1 MIVRERL
8 DELRVGDGRPV
19 VATLGNF
26 DGLHR
31 GHREIMRRITAR
43 AGETGGLATVIT
55 FHPHPLR
62 VIAPDRAPRLLLT
75 RDQKLALLEEMGIDA
90 VLVIPFDLE
99 FAAMPAEA
107 FAREILVDRVGVAE
121 VHVGADFRFGRNRAG
136 DVELLRRLGREHG
149 FVAESVP
156 PVMDGGERISA
167 SRIRRE
173 LSLGNVEEARRLL
186 GRPFQ
191 LVGTIVHGEGRGRTV
206 LVPTANL
213 SPENEFLPARG
224 VYFTRL
230 RWRGGDVL
238 GLTNL
243 GMRPTFGGRRITVE
257 TFLPGFAGDL
267 YGERARLDFLA
278 RHREERRFA
287 SAREL
292 MDQIFRDLDAFER
305 WKAAR
310 ERDGEG

>member
-8 DELRVGDGRPV
+8 DDLRIGGGDGPV
-19 VATLGNF
+19 VATMGNF

-31 GHREIMRRITAR
+31 GHREIMNRITRR
-43 AGETGGLATVIT
+43 AAETGGTATVIT

-75 RDQKLALLEEMGIDA
+75 RDQKLALLEEMGVEA

-99 FAAMPAEA
+99 FASMPAEA
-107 FAREILVDRVGVAE
+107 FAREILVDRVGVGE
-121 VHVGADFRFGRNRAG
+121 IHVGEDFRFGRNRAG
-136 DVELLRRLGREHG
+136 DVELLRRLGRRWG
-149 FVAESVP
+149 FGTESVP

-173 LSLGNVEEARRLL
+173 LSRGRVEEAHRLL

-230 RWRGGDVL
+230 RWRGGDVP

-243 GMRPTFGGRRITVE
+243 GTRPTFGGRRITVE

-267 YGERARLDFLA
+267 YGERVRLDFLR
-278 RHREERRFA
+278 RHREERRFE

-292 MDQIFRDLDAFER
+292 MDQIFRDLEAFEA
-305 WKAAR
+305 WKSAR
-310 ERDGEG
+310 EEED